1 MSTDINDSSKLIGV
15 LHQAELVQ
23 YQTGSIV
30 SRILMKK
37 AGGNVTAF
45 AFDQGESLAEHT
57 TPFDALVFMIEGE
70 AEISIS
76 IIAHRLHAGQILLL
90 PAGQPHAIKA
100 ITKFKMIL
108 IMIKA

>member
-1 MSTDINDSSKLIGV
+1 MSANINDSSTLDGV
-15 LHQAELVQ
+15 LQQKELVQ

-30 SRILMKK
+30 SRTLIKNP
-37 AGGNVTAF
+37 GGNVTAF
-45 AFDQGESLAEHT
+45 AFDQGQSLSEHT
-57 TPFDALVFMIEGE
+57 APFGALALMIEGE

-76 IIAHRLHAGQILLL
+76 IIAHTVHAGQMLLL
-90 PAGQPHAIKA
+90 PANQPHAVKA

>member
-1 MSTDINDSSKLIGV
+1 MSTEIFDASAISGV
-15 LHQAELVQ
+15 LQQTELVQ

-30 SRILMKK
+30 SRVLMKK
-37 AGGNVTAF
+37 PGGNVTAF
-45 AFDQGESLAEHT
+45 AFDQGQSLSEHT
-57 TPFDALVFMIEGE
+57 VPFDALVLLIEGE

-76 IIAHRLHAGQILLL
+76 IIAHHVRTGQILLL
-90 PAGQPHAIKA
+90 PAGQPHAVKA